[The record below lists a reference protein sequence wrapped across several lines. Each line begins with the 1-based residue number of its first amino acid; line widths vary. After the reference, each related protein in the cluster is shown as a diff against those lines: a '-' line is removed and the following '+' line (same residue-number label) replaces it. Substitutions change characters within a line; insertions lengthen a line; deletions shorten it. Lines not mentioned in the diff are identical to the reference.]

1 MLTTALVLG
10 GLLAVVAVVF
20 VARPFL
26 SGTLDREVL
35 DKPDEGRLALEE
47 ARDRALAALK
57 EVEFDHRTGTLSDED
72 YRLQVGDLR
81 RAAAEA
87 LRALDPGTAQSNA
100 DAKE

>member
-1 MLTTALVLG
+1 VLTLALVLG

-26 SGTLDREVL
+26 RGALDREVL
-35 DKPDEGRLALEE
+35 DDPDEGRLALGEE
-47 ARDRALAALK
+47 RDRALAALK
-57 EVEFDHRTGTLSDED
+57 EVEFDHRTGKLSDED

-87 LRALDPGTAQSNA
+87 LRALDRGTGQNDA
-100 DAKE
+100 DANE